1 MTVLYKYMPLR
12 ASFFDDPLLRLT
24 PPSKLND
31 PFDSKPT
38 DAGIE
43 KKMAFFFDDCDHFDD
58 GIEEEEFDPEQV
70 KKSYENDL
78 RSRLDEFGIISLT
91 EDPYNLLMWSHYAN
105 EHKGIIVAVACNDK
119 TFTFHDKFSERC
131 NVSQKTPARVIY
143 SNRRPGIEMP
153 DDAIYEYFEDNFY
166 KHFAL
171 IKGDSWIY
179 EKEHRFLLRLN
190 EADVAI
196 FECMSEEWIKGQE
209 NSKISVTHLGGN
221 KYKAEVLESDGKDI
235 FPWWLSFAQGGNKI
249 SNVMHF
255 KRLQHQSIIGIYFGC
270 RVTDKEINAAIDKIK
285 NNPSF
290 DHVVSIYKS
299 VESTDRFEIDFK
311 RLCYV

>member
-1 MTVLYKYMPLR
+1 MPLR
-12 ASFFDDPLLRLT
+12 DSFFDDPLLRLT
-24 PPSKLND
+24 PPAKLND

-43 KKMAFFFDDCDHFDD
+43 KKMAFFFDDSDHFDD
-58 GIEEEEFDPEQV
+58 GIEEGEPEEFDPEQV

-91 EDPYNLLMWSHYAN
+91 EDPYNLLMWSHYAS

-119 TFTFHDKFSERC
+119 TFTFHDEFSERC

-143 SNRRPGIEMP
+143 SNRRPGPGIEMP

-171 IKGDSWIY
+171 IKGDNWIY
-179 EKEHRFLLRLN
+179 EKEHRFLLRIN

-196 FECMSEEWIKGQE
+196 FECMSEEWIKDQE